1 MAGVGL
7 PKGLVFHDRYVF
19 EVMVLNKFMER
30 LVEELKGLPKQ
41 DREEIVRDRR
51 KLYDWVVDRVKE
63 MYEELIRQEDCIY
76 TVVNIAEVWEEC
88 KDWICLDN
96 SDKFVAFCQDM
107 GYFSGMVYV
116 IEKEVG
122 VQ

>member
-41 DREEIVRDRR
+41 DREEIVRDRK
-51 KLYDWVVDRVKE
+51 KLYDWVVDRVEE
-63 MYEELIRQEDCIY
+63 MYEELISQEGCQYI
-76 TVVNIAEVWEEC
+76 VINIAEVWAED

-122 VQ
+122 AQ